1 MSLPNPPY
9 HQIKSCYFFET
20 KIFLERY
27 TEIYRHLLSKCFKK
41 VVLGRQEMVQCK
53 WSFWHQTE
61 ACLQEKFVN
70 WESFLSVFWKHFIFN
85 FKRVEIRKISV
96 AVLSETV
103 LSNEWSFSLVF
114 IDFEIFCYK
123 FWSKKTLMMFIGTCG
138 LKLYARKNILRKR
151 NYKHEILNHLYFG
164 PSFVFWRAVLRRFSQ
179 CFFSNF
185 FSLVKHGDRHFYSAF
200 LPLPP

>member
-1 MSLPNPPY
+1 MKNCKTFYETQTASRLKEIIQAPPP
-9 HQIKSCYFFET
+9 HTSRSTSCYIFET

-103 LSNEWSFSLVF
+103 LSNEWSF
-114 IDFEIFCYK
+114 
-123 FWSKKTLMMFIGTCG
+123 
-138 LKLYARKNILRKR
+138 
-151 NYKHEILNHLYFG
+151 
-164 PSFVFWRAVLRRFSQ
+164 
-179 CFFSNF
+179 
-185 FSLVKHGDRHFYSAF
+185 
-200 LPLPP
+200 

>member
-9 HQIKSCYFFET
+9 HQIKYWYFFET

-27 TEIYRHLLSKCFKK
+27 TEIYRHLLSKYFKK

-70 WESFLSVFWKHFIFN
+70 WESFLSMFWKHFIFN

-123 FWSKKTLMMFIGTCG
+123 FWNKKTLMISTGTCE
-138 LKLYARKNILRKR
+138 LKLYTRKNIFRKR
-151 NYKHEILNHLYFG
+151 NYKF
-164 PSFVFWRAVLRRFSQ
+164 FVVGQTWWPTFLL
-179 CFFSNF
+179 NF
-185 FSLVKHGDRHFYSAF
+185 FT
-200 LPLPP
+200 